1 MPRLLG
7 AEPNAQHHYP
17 CNLSWLTG
25 RNFSRGFQ
33 KSFRTCRRAVT
44 LLCLNSPHSRFD
56 FRTSFQTRC
65 RRLQSDRLITCCST
79 MSASAG
85 TECIFGCASHM
96 CTKRTRVFLIDDDR
110 ATRGTGFSVL
120 RNWPPP
126 MRCCSQWCLLMEVCI
141 NILRELASSITIWFD
156 EEGHQGALIPTWDEF
171 LNCFDI
177 EKHWN
182 NDSMRQN
189 MVSE

>member
-1 MPRLLG
+1 MCKASRAEYHPPSPFVRDRLICNQILHKSDHRIRYVTQPQNLNPTSFQCHQLIKVIVPRLLG

-25 RNFSRGFQ
+25 RNFRGFQ

-44 LLCLNSPHSRFD
+44 LLWLNSPHSRFD

-65 RRLQSDRLITCCST
+65 RRLQFRATGSSCCST

-96 CTKRTRVFLIDDDR
+96 GTKRTRVFLIDDDR
-110 ATRGTGFSVL
+110 ATRGTGFLVL

-126 MRCCSQWCLLMEVCI
+126 MRCCS
-141 NILRELASSITIWFD
+141 D
-156 EEGHQGALIPTWDEF
+156 
-171 LNCFDI
+171 
-177 EKHWN
+177 
-182 NDSMRQN
+182 
-189 MVSE
+189 VS